1 MRFACVFERGF
12 FTQES
17 ALALFDAPCTYDP
30 HEILHGCQGDRFLSP
45 SQYSKTYA
53 IWRPAKE
60 LKYINVL

>member
-30 HEILHGCQGDRFLSP
+30 HEILHGCSGGSIPLP
-45 SQYSKTYA
+45 LKNT
-53 IWRPAKE
+53 AKPTPYGAQP
-60 LKYINVL
+60 KS